1 MHPLSDFSKFIG
13 AGLSQVPRAIVNRQV
28 LEAAIEFCEK
38 TWGLKTVVSAAFEP
52 TDIDAEL
59 NDSIDIDLTPA
70 GDTVE
75 PLALLSLVVNG
86 DPKEVERLSLPENYE
101 EFSQVA
107 VSGRVYYDFPTS
119 RTVRAWPM
127 SFTSDVVIAA
137 QVAFRPKETAT
148 ELDDK
153 LYDEWRR
160 GILDG
165 ARSDLYDQPD
175 ANWYS
180 ERAAR
185 KFRRRFLSAT
195 AAAKRVPPE
204 SRVQF
209 PNF

>member
-13 AGLSQVPRAIVNRQV
+13 AGLSQVPRAMVNRQV

-38 TWGLKTVVSAAFEP
+38 TWALKTVVSAAFEP
-52 TDIDAEL
+52 TDIDDEL

-75 PLALLSLVVNG
+75 PLALVSLVVNG
-86 DPKEVERLSLPENYE
+86 ASKEVERLSLPEHYSD
-101 EFSQVA
+101 FPKVA
-107 VSGRVYYDFPTS
+107 ATGRVYYDFPTT
-119 RTVRAWPM
+119 RTVRVWPM
-127 SFTSDVVIAA
+127 SFSSDVVIAA

-160 GILDG
+160 GVLDG
-165 ARSDLYDQPD
+165 ARADLYDQPD

-185 KFRRRFLSAT
+185 MFRRKFLGAT
-195 AAAKRVPPE
+195 AEAKRVPPE

-209 PNF
+209 PSF